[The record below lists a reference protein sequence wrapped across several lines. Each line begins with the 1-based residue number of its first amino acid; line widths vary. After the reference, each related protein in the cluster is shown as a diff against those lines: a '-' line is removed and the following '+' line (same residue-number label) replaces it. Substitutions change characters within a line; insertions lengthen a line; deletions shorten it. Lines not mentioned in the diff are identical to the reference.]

1 MKTKILFAA
10 LLIAVSGA
18 TVAGGK
24 GEHSHEQKPLHGGLV
39 VEASDLAFELVAKSD
54 VITVHVRDHGK
65 VASVKG
71 ATGKLTMLSGG
82 TKSEATLAPVGDD
95 KLEARGSFQVAAG
108 TKIVATINLNG
119 KKPINVRFAIK

>member
-1 MKTKILFAA
+1 MKTKAFIAA
-10 LLIAVSGA
+10 LLIAVSSA
-18 TVAGGK
+18 PVAAGK

-54 VITVHVRDHGK
+54 VITIHVRDHGK
-65 VASVKG
+65 PASVKS
-71 ATGKLTMLSGG
+71 ATGKLTLLVGS